1 MAHHES
7 LCPPSRASAGTRP
20 LPHGHPAL
28 PRERRRPRPEGPGS
42 QGASR
47 KGNFQSAFST
57 AVRLYESLEY
67 EQALEHL
74 SRAKALAQD
83 TEQEVAVALYQGI
96 VHAELGERV
105 RSLAAF
111 RTGLYLNPDAKLPVK
126 VSPKVERDFEE
137 VRQSVQ
143 SDLGASATSTQAPE
157 PGATAQTPAGDRP
170 VQSPGLTAGVEPP
183 PPTPAYVPSAQQEKA
198 PGRSVLPL
206 VLLGTGAVAGGAAG
220 FFGLQ
225 SATNVRF
232 AREASYSDERTSRL
246 KSAESQA
253 LIANI
258 LFSTAGA
265 AALGALA
272 TFLIPGRSSA
282 PDSTSAGGGSP

>member
-1 MAHHES
+1 MATLPS
-7 LCPPSRASAGTRP
+7 LASAAA
-20 LPHGHPAL
+20 PARKA
-28 PRERRRPRPEGPGS
+28 PARKAPARR
-42 QGASR
+42 
-47 KGNFQSAFST
+47 GNFQSSFST
-57 AVRLYESLEY
+57 AVRLYENLEY

-137 VRQSVQ
+137 VRQSVLN
-143 SDLGASATSTQAPE
+143 DLGASSTSTQATE
-157 PGATAQTPAGDRP
+157 PGATAQAPAGDRP
-170 VQSPGLTAGVEPP
+170 VQTPGLTAGVEPP
-183 PPTPAYVPSAQQEKA
+183 PPTPAYVASTKA
-198 PGRSVLPL
+198 PRRSVLPL

-232 AREASYSDERTSRL
+232 AREAAYYDERASRL

-253 LIANI
+253 FVANI

-272 TFLIPGRSSA
+272 TFLIPGSSSA